1 MNIAG
6 RNIPVR
12 LLAVLPALLLALL
25 PACGLMLPASAADI
39 PYKGYTYDEWNEPI
53 PSKAGYMPDGVYYGD
68 RELTTRLNAP
78 EDMCVAEDGTLYVL
92 DSGNSRVVVL
102 DADFTLVK
110 TIDSFVSADGST
122 HTLFNPTGIYVRE
135 GRICIADYDNM
146 TVVVSDTDG
155 NIQML
160 ITKPES
166 GTFPQDSEFR
176 PQKVLCD
183 SQGNIYVSVLGVYQ
197 GAAVFGKDGTFTDFF
212 GSNSV
217 QASLALLMDRFWKS
231 LMNNEQKN
239 QISNYVPVQFAGFD
253 ISADDFLY
261 TCTGSNAGEGSR
273 LSRVNPNGTNLWSG
287 LSTTGDLKVGYYK
300 IHGYPTSF
308 ADVAVTEDEFL
319 FALDSTKG
327 RIFMY
332 DAEGGM
338 VFAFGGKGNQRGT
351 FAIPSAIDT
360 RGETVLVLDKS
371 KASITLFA
379 PTAYGAIVKQALCL
393 YNDGDYDGSKALWE
407 QVLAEDGNMFT
418 AYVGIGK
425 ALFYS
430 GKVQESIAYFRK
442 GNDRENESRAF
453 GEYRSEL
460 LRAAFPYILSSV
472 CVLAVLW
479 AALWLWR
486 RSRRKKG
493 EVKPHA

>member
-6 RNIPVR
+6 RNIPAR
-12 LLAVLPALLLALL
+12 LLTVLLALL
-25 PACGLMLPASAADI
+25 LVGGLTLPVAAADV
-39 PYKGYTYDEWNEPI
+39 PYKGYNYDEWNEPI
-53 PSKAGYMPDGVYYGD
+53 PSKAGYLPGEVYYGYK
-68 RELTTRLNAP
+68 ELTARLSAP

-92 DSGNSRVVVL
+92 DSGNGRVVVL

-110 TIDSFVSADGST
+110 TIDSFANADGST
-122 HTLFNPTGIYVRE
+122 HTLFNPTGIYVRG
-135 GRICIADYDNM
+135 GRIYIADYDNK

-155 NIQML
+155 NVQML

-197 GAAVFGKDGTFTDFF
+197 GAAVFSKDGTFTDFF

-217 QASLALLMDRFWKS
+217 QASLTLLMDRFWKS
-231 LMNNEQKN
+231 LMNKEQKD
-239 QISNYVPVQFAGFD
+239 QISNYVPVQFTGFD
-253 ISADDFLY
+253 ISAEDFLY
-261 TCTGSNAGEGSR
+261 TCTGSNAGQGSR
-273 LSRVNPNGTNLWSG
+273 LSRVNPNGDNLWSG

-351 FAIPSAIDT
+351 FALPAAIDT

-371 KASITLFA
+371 KASITLLE
-379 PTAYGAIVKQALCL
+379 PTDYGATVKKALSL

-407 QVLAEDGNMFT
+407 QVLVEDGNMFT

-430 GKVQESIAYFRK
+430 GKYQESIAYFRK

-453 GEYRSEL
+453 SEYRGEL
-460 LRAAFPYILSSV
+460 LRAAFPYMISGV
-472 CVLAVLW
+472 CVLALLLGV
-479 AALWLWR
+479 LWLWR
-486 RSRRKKG
+486 RSRRNRKG